1 MLENERTSCQGLKA
15 SIEKDAHGWI
25 AKNGGLVATHI
36 AVLLFGLVGLFAK
49 VVALPAIIL
58 VLGRTFFSSAFLGA
72 YLAVK
77 RQKFALKT
85 RGDYVLIVFAGI
97 ILAIHWTSFM
107 QSIQVSTVAVGTL
120 TLATFPLFS
129 AVLEPLLFHEKMRV
143 SDIACALV
151 MLGGVAC
158 IVDDFSLEGS
168 MAQGVLWGLLSAF
181 TYALLS
187 LANRKFSSGY
197 PASLVSFYEQATTTA
212 VLLPA
217 LFVLK
222 PSFTALDIGMLAIMG
237 IVFTAIAHTL
247 FIGGLRTVKVRTAG
261 IITGLESVYGVVAA
275 LLFLGEIPGIREV
288 VGGAIILAVALYST
302 LASTRSN

>member
-1 MLENERTSCQGLKA
+1 MLENERTNYQNPEA
-15 SIEKDAHGWI
+15 SIEKDIHGWI

-58 VLGRTFFSSAFLGA
+58 VLGRTFFSAAFLGA

-85 RGDYVLIVFAGI
+85 RSDYVLIVFAGI

-197 PASLVSFYEQATTTA
+197 PASLVSFYEQATATV

-217 LFVLK
+217 LFVFK

-288 VGGAIILAVALYST
+288 IGGAIILAVALYST

>member
-1 MLENERTSCQGLKA
+1 MLENERTNYQNPKA
-15 SIEKDAHGWI
+15 SIEKNIHGWI

-72 YLAVK
+72 YLTVK

-168 MAQGVLWGLLSAF
+168 MTQGVLWGLLSAF

-197 PASLVSFYEQATTTA
+197 PASLVSFYEQATATV

-288 VGGAIILAVALYST
+288 IGGAIILAVALYST

>member
-1 MLENERTSCQGLKA
+1 MLENERTSCQGSKA

-197 PASLVSFYEQATTTA
+197 PASLVSFYEQATATV

-288 VGGAIILAVALYST
+288 IGGAIILAVALYST